1 MTDVPPP
8 SITMGSGTPK
18 PTPSVAS
25 TYQPW
30 CGSAETVRSR
40 LLAIVL
46 SGMLAMLALLF
57 DPPYM
62 IGLLFPNRRAHN
74 RRIAKYE
81 FPYPSEF
88 SLLEEMRRR
97 QSRRSSRKYTS

>member
-1 MTDVPPP
+1 MTDVLPP
-8 SITMGSGTPK
+8 STTMGSGTPK
-18 PTPSVAS
+18 PIPSVDS

-30 CGSAETVRSR
+30 CGSAETIKSR
-40 LLAIVL
+40 LLDTVL
-46 SGMLAMLALLF
+46 SGMLAMLVLLF

-81 FPYPSEF
+81 FPYPLEF
-88 SLLEEMRRR
+88 SLLEEMRKR